1 MQYTLTQG
9 NQSNLQVDVMCTQ
22 ADLDTYKQ
30 QALHYFQK
38 DMDIKGFRKGHVPLA
53 MVEEQINPQYLLMAI
68 YGEAVDRSLKQ
79 IIAEQ
84 PEYRLIGEPYDLHQ
98 EPKDD
103 TLMITYKIDL
113 YPQAIVQSDNRQSI
127 KPQIVDLA
135 VTEEELTKSIEQLCR
150 EHAEYQNVPVSDVN
164 SIIRLR
170 FSYLDENGA
179 QIDQGV
185 GFRGPDDAAEHPG
198 LQETFV
204 GLQVWDTRQ
213 IPYSQTD
220 FPKFFLSTKKDLPIQ
235 TLHMEVTMIS
245 QQVIPQFNEENIKK
259 RFSDASSL
267 DQVTQEMKTQLQHYK
282 SDQAYIQAIDAYISE
297 VIKDIEVALPK
308 TILDA
313 EIKSRKETMT
323 KRFGGEIQ
331 YQKYMD
337 QMTEEQKQE
346 MNNSIA
352 TSAQESLTKYFVM
365 DVVLKH
371 HNIDINDYKNDSGSK
386 LEQTLYDKLMK

>member
-1 MQYTLTQG
+1 
-9 NQSNLQVDVMCTQ
+9 
-22 ADLDTYKQ
+22 
-30 QALHYFQK
+30 
-38 DMDIKGFRKGHVPLA
+38 MDIKGFRKGHVPLA

-185 GFRGPDDAAEHPG
+185 GFEVQMMR
-198 LQETFV
+198 
-204 GLQVWDTRQ
+204 
-213 IPYSQTD
+213 
-220 FPKFFLSTKKDLPIQ
+220 LS
-235 TLHMEVTMIS
+235 
-245 QQVIPQFNEENIKK
+245 
-259 RFSDASSL
+259 
-267 DQVTQEMKTQLQHYK
+267 
-282 SDQAYIQAIDAYISE
+282 
-297 VIKDIEVALPK
+297 
-308 TILDA
+308 ILDY
-313 EIKSRKETMT
+313 
-323 KRFGGEIQ
+323 KRH
-331 YQKYMD
+331 
-337 QMTEEQKQE
+337 
-346 MNNSIA
+346 
-352 TSAQESLTKYFVM
+352 L
-365 DVVLKH
+365 
-371 HNIDINDYKNDSGSK
+371 
-386 LEQTLYDKLMK
+386 